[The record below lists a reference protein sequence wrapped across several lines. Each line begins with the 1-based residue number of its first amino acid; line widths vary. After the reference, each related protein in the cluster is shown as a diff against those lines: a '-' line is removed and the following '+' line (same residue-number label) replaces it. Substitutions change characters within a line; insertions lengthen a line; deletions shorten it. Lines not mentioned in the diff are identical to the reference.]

1 MPSESGHGG
10 ASAHRPAKGEI
21 MAGITILSRARRQ
34 VLAVVLG
41 VAASA
46 IVVPISRAQISP
58 QAYSVVASQMMPGL
72 GPTGLITLPGQNG
85 AQRAMSGSI
94 NNVCPTITNI
104 AMPKDPPTSGQIDL
118 AQICQVMTFN
128 ALQVQGQPN
137 PLPLPQTSF
146 GLNAS
151 QLNGA
156 LQQLNGGA
164 ELLVPTSQASVVQ
177 TTQTSRQ
184 TGAIEK
190 RLNEMRNWTTGT
202 VVAGTESPQTVQ
214 VAALSPLEPGGQGLI
229 AQNQAPPF
237 AYSIGPFGVFVT
249 GFGQFGSRDL
259 TTTENG
265 YSFNNGGFVAGA
277 DYRFM
282 PQLVAGLAFGYSHS
296 STNFDTSAVSPA
308 GQSLNGNL
316 LQGNLYATY
325 SLTDAWYVNA
335 IGLIGGGG
343 NDSWRNIDFGTNGS
357 DAGVTNIA
365 IDRVAT
371 GSFGSRVAGVTLAS
385 GYDLPF
391 GPLILTPIARFL
403 YQHTRVNAFTEEGAL
418 GADLQ
423 YGSSSVNTALSFLG
437 ADAQYI
443 VNTSFGPLYPI
454 ARVHWAHQYNPGN
467 TAVSVAYSNDPSLL
481 SSFIL
486 PGTPTSRNYVDLGVG
501 VTLPLSGTSSAYI
514 NYDSILGINHTTY
527 NSFTAGIRLTF

>member
-1 MPSESGHGG
+1 
-10 ASAHRPAKGEI
+10 
-21 MAGITILSRARRQ
+21 MAGITILSRVRRQ
-34 VLAVVLG
+34 VCAVGLGFVLSAT
-41 VAASA
+41 VINAA
-46 IVVPISRAQISP
+46 RAGTAQP
-58 QAYSVVASQMMPGL
+58 YSVVISNVFNQP
-72 GPTGLITLPGQNG
+72 PTGLITLPGLNG
-85 AQRAMSGSI
+85 AQRAMAGSI
-94 NNVCPTITNI
+94 NNVCPNI
-104 AMPKDPPTSGQIDL
+104 SGVAAGKDPPTQGQIDL
-118 AQICQVMTFN
+118 ANICQAMTLN
-128 ALQVQGQPN
+128 AVQVQGQFQPG
-137 PLPLPQTSF
+137 PDILAPTSF

-202 VVAGTESPQTVQ
+202 VVAGTEPPQAGQ
-214 VAALSPLEPGGQGLI
+214 VAALSPLEPGNAGLV

-237 AYSIGPFGVFVT
+237 AYSIGPFGVFIS
-249 GFGQFGSRDL
+249 GFGQFGSRDM

-277 DYRFM
+277 DYRFT

-296 STNFDTSAVSPA
+296 NTNFDTSAVSAA

-316 LQGNLYATY
+316 AQGNLYATY
-325 SLTDAWYVNA
+325 SVTDAWYVNA
-335 IGLIGGGG
+335 IGLIGGG
-343 NDSWRNIDFGTNGS
+343 NNSSLRNIDFGTNGF
-357 DAGVTNIA
+357 DATTGVTNMA

-371 GSFGSRVAGVTLAS
+371 GSFGSRVGGVTLAS

-423 YGSSSVNTALSFLG
+423 YGSSSVNTVLSFLG

-501 VTLPLSGTSSAYI
+501 VTLPLSGASSAYI

>member
-1 MPSESGHGG
+1 
-10 ASAHRPAKGEI
+10 
-21 MAGITILSRARRQ
+21 MAGITILSRVQRQ
-34 VLAVVLG
+34 VCAVGLG
-41 VAASA
+41 CALSA
-46 IVVPISRAQISP
+46 IFINAGRAGTAPPYSDVISSMFGQPA
-58 QAYSVVASQMMPGL
+58 
-72 GPTGLITLPGQNG
+72 TGLITLPGLNG
-85 AQRAMSGSI
+85 AQRAMAGSI
-94 NNVCPTITNI
+94 NNVCPTISNI
-104 AMPKDPPTSGQIDL
+104 ANGKDPPTQGQIDL
-118 AQICQVMTFN
+118 ANICQAMTLN
-128 ALQVQGQPN
+128 AVQVQNQFQPG
-137 PLPLPQTSF
+137 PQVLPPTSF
-146 GLNAS
+146 GLNTTS

-164 ELLVPTSQASVVQ
+164 ELLIPTSQASVVQ

-190 RLNEMRNWTTGT
+190 RLNEMRNWTTGP

-214 VAALSPLEPGGQGLI
+214 VAALSPLEPGSAGLV

-237 AYSIGPFGVFVT
+237 AYSIGPFGVFIT
-249 GFGQFGSRDL
+249 GFGQFGSRDM

-265 YSFNNGGFVAGA
+265 YSFNNAGFVTGA
-277 DYRFM
+277 DYRFT
-282 PQLVAGLAFGYSHS
+282 PQLVGGLAFGYSQS
-296 STNFDTSAVSPA
+296 NTNFDTSAVSPA

-325 SLTDAWYVNA
+325 SVTDAWYVNA
-335 IGLIGGGG
+335 IGLIGGG
-343 NDSWRNIDFGTNGS
+343 NNNSQRHIDFGTNGF
-357 DAGVTNIA
+357 DATTGVTTIA

-391 GPLILTPIARFL
+391 GPLVLTPIARFL
-403 YQHTRVNAFTEEGAL
+403 YQHTRVNAFNEEGAL

-423 YGSSSVNTALSFLG
+423 YGSSSVNTVLSFLG
-437 ADAQYI
+437 ADAQYT

-527 NSFTAGIRLTF
+527 NSFTAGVRLTF

>member
-1 MPSESGHGG
+1 MNQSGDPRSFGTRHGG
-10 ASAHRPAKGEI
+10 PKGYQLWRGGNMPRP
-21 MAGITILSRARRQ
+21 TSTSPVRRQ
-34 VLAVVLG
+34 VCGLG
-41 VAASA
+41 LGIALSA
-46 IVVPISRAQISP
+46 IVINAGHAGSLPSYSDVIS
-58 QAYSVVASQMMPGL
+58 SVFGL

-94 NNVCPTITNI
+94 NNVCPTISTI

-164 ELLVPTSQASVVQ
+164 ELLVPTSQASIVQ
-177 TTQTSRQ
+177 STQTSRQ

-202 VVAGTESPQTVQ
+202 VVAGTEPPWTGQ
-214 VAALSPLEPGGQGLI
+214 VAALSPLEQGGQGLM

-237 AYSIGPFGVFVT
+237 PYSIGPFGVFIT

-265 YSFNNGGFVAGA
+265 YSFNNGGFVTGT
-277 DYRFM
+277 DYRFT

-296 STNFDTSAVSPA
+296 NTNFDTSGVSAA

-325 SLTDAWYVNA
+325 SVTDALYVNA
-335 IGLIGGGG
+335 IGVIGGG
-343 NDSWRNIDFGTNGS
+343 NNNSQRHIVIPN
-357 DAGVTNIA
+357 AGPNLVGDGI
-365 IDRVAT
+365 AT
-371 GSFGSRVAGVTLAS
+371 GSFGSRIEGVTLAG

-391 GPLILTPIARFL
+391 GPLVLTPIARFL
-403 YQHTRVNAFTEEGAL
+403 YQHTGVEAFSE
-418 GADLQ
+418 Q
-423 YGSSSVNTALSFLG
+423 
-437 ADAQYI
+437 
-443 VNTSFGPLYPI
+443 
-454 ARVHWAHQYNPGN
+454 
-467 TAVSVAYSNDPSLL
+467 
-481 SSFIL
+481 
-486 PGTPTSRNYVDLGVG
+486 
-501 VTLPLSGTSSAYI
+501 
-514 NYDSILGINHTTY
+514 
-527 NSFTAGIRLTF
+527 

>member
-1 MPSESGHGG
+1 
-10 ASAHRPAKGEI
+10 
-21 MAGITILSRARRQ
+21 
-34 VLAVVLG
+34 
-41 VAASA
+41 
-46 IVVPISRAQISP
+46 
-58 QAYSVVASQMMPGL
+58 
-72 GPTGLITLPGQNG
+72 
-85 AQRAMSGSI
+85 
-94 NNVCPTITNI
+94 
-104 AMPKDPPTSGQIDL
+104 
-118 AQICQVMTFN
+118 MTFN
-128 ALQVQGQPN
+128 ALQVQNQSN

-164 ELLVPTSQASVVQ
+164 ELLVPTSQASIVQ
-177 TTQTSRQ
+177 STQTSRQ

-202 VVAGTESPQTVQ
+202 VVAGTEPPWTGQ
-214 VAALSPLEPGGQGLI
+214 VAALSPLEQGGQGLI

-237 AYSIGPFGVFVT
+237 AYSIGPFGVFIT

-265 YSFNNGGFVAGA
+265 YSFNNGGFVTGT
-277 DYRFM
+277 DYRFT

-296 STNFDTSAVSPA
+296 NTNFDTSGVSAA

-325 SLTDAWYVNA
+325 SVTDAWYVSA
-335 IGLIGGGG
+335 IGLLGGG
-343 NDSWRNIDFGTNGS
+343 NNNSQRNIAFGTNGF
-357 DAGVTNIA
+357 DATTNVTTIA

-371 GSFGSRVAGVTLAS
+371 GSFGSRVVGATLAS

-403 YQHTRVNAFTEEGAL
+403 YQHTGVSAFNEEGAL

-423 YGSSSVNTALSFLG
+423 YGSSSVNTVLSFLG
-437 ADAQYI
+437 ADAQYT

-454 ARVHWAHQYNPGN
+454 ARVHWAHQYNPAN

-501 VTLPLSGTSSAYI
+501 VTFQLSGTSSAYI

-527 NSFTAGIRLTF
+527 NSFTAGVRLTF